1 KLARKLGYQVEEREI
16 TPFELITADEVF
28 VTGTG
33 AEILP
38 VTKIA
43 GRIIG
48 DGKAGE
54 ITLKLMEEFEKERR
68 NPANGVKVYAD

>member
-1 KLARKLGYQVEEREI
+1 MRGI
-16 TPFELITADEVF
+16 TSFELITADEVF

-48 DGKAGE
+48 DGKAGK
-54 ITLKLMEEFEKERR
+54 ITLKLMEEFEKECK
-68 NPANGVKVYAD
+68 NPANGPYKSKSGGTCLYLLGSI